1 MISVSVDDISGVE
14 TFSPHKMD
22 VEKESQFNV
31 PYVGNI
37 SSNWVGENGRQEI
50 IRESQEQN
58 ERLLSENL
66 RREIRTLSRVCA
78 TALNKLGAQSSSD
91 PDVMKA
97 VSLCELHLP
106 GKCKRPSLSDKLGEL
121 WKTEK
126 EANDAVVDTKSLA
139 VQLLG
144 SDLVDTI
151 TEANRQPP
159 DVSKHVDHFMCI
171 MHTSIPQSHQK
182 PQILMVVLPW

>member
-1 MISVSVDDISGVE
+1 M
-14 TFSPHKMD
+14 
-22 VEKESQFNV
+22 
-31 PYVGNI
+31 PYIGNI
-37 SSNWVGENGRQEI
+37 SSKWVGENGREEI

-58 ERLLSENL
+58 ERLLSESL
-66 RREIRTLSRVCA
+66 KREIRTLSRVCT

-97 VSLCELHLP
+97 VSLCKLHLP
-106 GKCKRPSLSDKLGEL
+106 DKCKRPSLSDKLGEL
-121 WKTEK
+121 WRTEK
-126 EANDAVVDTKSLA
+126 DTNDAILDTKSLA

-159 DVSKHVDHFMCI
+159 DVSMLI
-171 MHTSIPQSHQK
+171 I
-182 PQILMVVLPW
+182 